1 MNNEPTAGSDT
12 FFTDPEVLKL
22 LPPPCA
28 EGEEKRGKLIGI
40 VSNPRHILAWN
51 YSDGLDVRVVAD
63 CERPGDR
70 EWTVFV
76 WSSGLI
82 RFQGTVLGGRC
93 MADRFVRFLRNGM
106 TSRMKKCR
114 KNHENHK
121 RNREARA
128 AEVSTDKEV
137 NT

>member
-1 MNNEPTAGSDT
+1 MSNEPITGSGA
-12 FFTDPEVLKL
+12 FFTNPDILKL

-28 EGEEKRGKLIGI
+28 DVEKTGGKLVGI
-40 VSNPRHILAWN
+40 ISNLRHILAWN
-51 YSDGLDVRVVAD
+51 YSEGLGVRVVAD
-63 CERPGDR
+63 RDHADEQ

-82 RFQGTVLGGRC
+82 RFQGTVLGGRG
-93 MADRFVRFLRNGM
+93 MAVRFVRFLRNGM
-106 TSRMKKCR
+106 TSRTKKCR

-128 AEVSTDKEV
+128 AEVSTEKEV
-137 NT
+137 N